1 MTLQD
6 IVDLAKHSEAAG
18 TAIKDNTDVILLFLN
33 AGMTELYKRF
43 PLDTNEHIVALA
55 EGTTTYTLPTDY
67 MYYMSAFEEVDI
79 NGTIGISELAINDE
93 SNERSIFF
101 PSHKEVQIPGSEDGA
116 FVSIIYVAKPPRYT
130 NSNLGDDIDLPDT
143 LINCLLHYI
152 GYKAHLGI
160 SGNGQAETNAHFV
173 RFERSCDIARDLGVS
188 HPIDSLQTT
197 NRLNQ
202 RGFV

>member
-33 AGMTELYKRF
+33 SGMTELYKRF
-43 PLDTNEHIVALA
+43 PLNTEELIVSLV
-55 EGTTTYTLPTDY
+55 EGTTEYALPTDY

-79 NGTIGISELAINDE
+79 NGTMGISEIAINDE
-93 SNERSIFF
+93 SDDKSIFF
-101 PSHKEVQIPGSEDGA
+101 PNHKIVQIPGSEDGA
-116 FVSIIYVAKPPRYT
+116 FISIIYVSKPPSYN

-160 SGNGQAETNAHFV
+160 SANGQAETNAHFV
-173 RFERSCDIARDLGVS
+173 RFERSCDKARELGVA
-188 HPIDSLQTT
+188 HPVASLQTT
-197 NRLNQ
+197 SRLID

>member
-43 PLDTNEHIVALA
+43 PLNTEELIVSLV
-55 EGTTTYTLPTDY
+55 EGTTEYALPTDY
-67 MYYMSAFEEVDI
+67 MYYMSAFEEVAI
-79 NGTIGISELAINDE
+79 NGTMGIAEISINDE
-93 SNERSIFF
+93 SDDKSIFF
-101 PSHKEVQIPGSEDGA
+101 PNHKIVQIPGSENGA
-116 FVSIIYVAKPPRYT
+116 FISIIYVTKPTSYT
-130 NSNLGDDIDLPDT
+130 NTNLGDDIDLPET

-160 SGNGQAETNAHFV
+160 SGNGQSETNAHFV
-173 RFERSCDIARDLGVS
+173 RFERSCDKARELGVA
-188 HPIDSLQTT
+188 HPVASLQTT
-197 NRLNQ
+197 SRLID